1 MDLIMYNPYGIFSLL
16 KPYAKINPMDFSFS
30 GCPGSSQLGGCGH
43 VQYLNARH
51 AQGDRNHLKRA
62 QR

>member
-1 MDLIMYNPYGIFSLL
+1 MLYIYNPWIKKSTIHGIFSLL

-51 AQGDRNHLKRA
+51 AQG
-62 QR
+62 